1 MESVTRSYLVGK
13 IKVFSMFEKLYYMN
27 SLAVNTYTTKRW
39 LTLCASLLF
48 ILLLAS
54 CSTVT
59 TRDVVPFDLPAEF
72 TEKGGDVIQPDWWIH
87 LDDPGLTQV
96 INKALAGNFNLLAA
110 RDRLAQSEA
119 SAKKAG
125 ADLVPA
131 LNGKGFVDEEWA
143 YRDNSSSTASSF
155 RLELAASYEVDLWGR
170 LRFKRD
176 AALFDVDVSSA
187 DLQTAAI
194 SLASEVANVWYQIAE
209 VKKQIELAEKQQRL
223 NQHILELITTQF
235 KSGQA
240 GIADVM
246 QQRQLVETSIGDM
259 IVLRAQQRILEH
271 QLAILVGVPPT
282 SKGLPSP
289 QGLAVLPPLPQVGV
303 PLDLLLNRPDIQ
315 SDYYALLAA
324 DQRVGEAIANRFPKL
339 SISADLSTGGDN
351 ASDLFS
357 NWLSSLAANLAGPI
371 VDGGYRKAEVERV
384 EALARQK
391 FHVYGQTVLDALSEV
406 EAALLKEKEQQQLL
420 ENLEIRL
427 NLAQLTIE
435 RVGDRYRQGV
445 VDYQRVLSALLS
457 HQGLQQKILK
467 GQRQKIDYRIQLYR
481 ALGGR
486 LDLPDTTVQDSTT
499 HNEQNS

>member
-1 MESVTRSYLVGK
+1 MHAYL
-13 IKVFSMFEKLYYMN
+13 I
-27 SLAVNTYTTKRW
+27 KRW
-39 LTLCASLLF
+39 FSLVVGLLF
-48 ILLLAS
+48 TLLLAS
-54 CSTVT
+54 CTTVAK
-59 TRDVVPFDLPAEF
+59 RDVVPFDLPAEF
-72 TEKGGDVIQPDWWIH
+72 TEKGGEVIQPDWWIH

-110 RDRLAQSEA
+110 RDRLVQAEA

-125 ADLVPA
+125 ADLTPS
-131 LNGKGFVDEEWA
+131 LNGKAFVDQEWA
-143 YRDNSSSTASSF
+143 YQDNSSRSSNTF

-176 AALFDVDVSSA
+176 AALLDVDASAA

-194 SLASEVANVWYQIAE
+194 SLASEVAKVWYQIAE
-209 VKKQIELAEKQQRL
+209 VKKQIELAEEQQRL
-223 NQHILELITTQF
+223 NQNILELITTQF

-246 QQRQLVETSIGDM
+246 QQRQLVETSIGDI
-259 IVLRAQQRILEH
+259 IVLHAQKRILEH

-282 SKGLPSP
+282 TKNLPSP
-289 QGLAVLPPLPQVGV
+289 EALAVLPMLPQVGV
-303 PLDLLLNRPDIQ
+303 PLDLLLNRPDVQ

-324 DQRVGEAIANRFPKL
+324 DQRVGEAVANRFPKL
-339 SISADLSTGGDN
+339 SISVDLSTGGDS

-357 NWLSSLAANLAGPI
+357 NWFSSLAANLAGPI

-384 EALARQK
+384 EAVARQK
-391 FHVYGQTVLDALSEV
+391 FHVYGQTVLDALGEV
-406 EAALLKEKEQQQLL
+406 EAALIKEKEQQQLL
-420 ENLEIRL
+420 ANLETRL

-457 HQGLQQKILK
+457 HQNLQQKILK
-467 GQRQKIDYRIQLYR
+467 GQRLLLDYRIQLYR

-486 LDLPDTTVQDSTT
+486 LDLPDTKVQEPTLHD
-499 HNEQNS
+499 EQNS

>member
-1 MESVTRSYLVGK
+1 MRVLLSRVLWGEKAFRMLENLYFIKNSSVFTL
-13 IKVFSMFEKLYYMN
+13 L
-27 SLAVNTYTTKRW
+27 TKRW
-39 LTLCASLLF
+39 FALSASLLIIF
-48 ILLLAS
+48 LLAS
-54 CSTVT
+54 CATVT
-59 TRDVVPFDLPAEF
+59 KRDVVPFDLPAEF
-72 TEKGGDVIQPDWWIH
+72 IEKGGEVIQPDWWIH

-125 ADLVPA
+125 ADLIPS
-131 LNGKGFVDEEWA
+131 LNGKGFVDEEWV
-143 YRDNSSSTASSF
+143 YRDNSSSSSSTF
-155 RLELAASYEVDLWGR
+155 RLALAASYEVDLWGR

-176 AALFDVDVSSA
+176 ASLLDVDVSVA
-187 DLQTAAI
+187 DMQTAAI
-194 SLASEVANVWYQIAE
+194 SLAAEVAKVWYQIAE
-209 VKKQIELAEKQQRL
+209 VKKQIALAEKQQRL
-223 NQHILELITTQF
+223 NRNILELITTQF

-246 QQRQLVETSIGDM
+246 QQKQLVETSVGDI
-259 IVLRAQQRILEH
+259 IVLSAQQRILEH
-271 QLAILVGVPPT
+271 QLAILIGVPPT
-282 SKGLPSP
+282 TQDLPSP
-289 QGLAVLPPLPQVGV
+289 EGLATLPPLPQVGV
-303 PLDLLLNRPDIQ
+303 PLDLLLNRPDVQ

-339 SISADLSTGGDN
+339 SISADLSTGGDH

-357 NWLSSLAANLAGPI
+357 NWLSALAANLVGPI

-384 EALARQK
+384 EAVARQR
-391 FHVYGQTVLDALSEV
+391 FHVYGQTVLDALGEV

-420 ENLEIRL
+420 DNLEIRL

-457 HQGLQQKILK
+457 HQNLQQKILK

-486 LDLPDTTVQDSTT
+486 LDLPDTIVQESNLQ
-499 HNEQNS
+499 NELNT

>member
-1 MESVTRSYLVGK
+1 
-13 IKVFSMFEKLYYMN
+13 MFEKLYSMN
-27 SLAVNTYTTKRW
+27 RQAINTYTTKRRFA
-39 LTLCASLLF
+39 LSVSLLF
-48 ILLLAS
+48 ILLLVS
-54 CSTVT
+54 CTTVT
-59 TRDVVPFDLPAEF
+59 KRDVVPFDLPAEF
-72 TEKGGDVIQPDWWIH
+72 TEKGGEIIQPDWWIH

-125 ADLVPA
+125 ADLIPS
-131 LNGKGFVDEEWA
+131 LNGKGFAEEDWI
-143 YRDNSSSTASSF
+143 YSDNSSSSSSTF

-176 AALFDVDVSSA
+176 AALLDVDASAA

-194 SLASEVANVWYQIAE
+194 SLASEVAKVWYQIAE
-209 VKKQIELAEKQQRL
+209 VKKQIDLAEEQQQL
-223 NQHILELITTQF
+223 NRHILILITTQF

-246 QQRQLVETSIGDM
+246 QQRQLVETSVGDI

-282 SKGLPSP
+282 TKNLPSP
-289 QGLAVLPPLPQVGV
+289 EELVALPPLPQVGV
-303 PLDLLLNRPDIQ
+303 PLDLLLNRPDVQ
-315 SDYYALLAA
+315 SNYYDLLAA

-339 SISADLSTGGDN
+339 SISADLSTGGGN

-357 NWLSSLAANLAGPI
+357 NWFSSLAANLAGPI

-384 EALARQK
+384 EAVARQK
-391 FHVYGQTVLDALSEV
+391 FHMYGQTVLDALSEV
-406 EAALLKEKEQQQLL
+406 EAALLKEEEQQQLL
-420 ENLEIRL
+420 DNLEVRL

-445 VDYQRVLSALLS
+445 VDYERVLSALLS
-457 HQGLQQKILK
+457 HQNLQQKILK

-486 LDLPDTTVQDSTT
+486 LDLPDIKAQEPALQNE
-499 HNEQNS
+499 HNS